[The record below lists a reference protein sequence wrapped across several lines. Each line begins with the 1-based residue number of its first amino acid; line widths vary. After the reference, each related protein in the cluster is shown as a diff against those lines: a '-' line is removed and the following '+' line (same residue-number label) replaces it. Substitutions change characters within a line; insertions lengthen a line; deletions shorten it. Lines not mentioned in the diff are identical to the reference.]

1 MDRKDKIFDLLLEA
15 SEKIESVIITIISF
29 VLIIVSLPLLERY
42 VTSIITL
49 PSSVLSVMVFFIIG
63 FIPFLIMCIYYN
75 LMKKMNY
82 ALKVMSK
89 TIFLNIFVAYI
100 FIFIIK
106 FVVLLIPGISYD
118 IKKIVY
124 LIVEVIALIFAVYN
138 SNIQVTRTPEETEV
152 LRKNFEEM
160 KKLQAEKKAKR

>member
-1 MDRKDKIFDLLLEA
+1 
-15 SEKIESVIITIISF
+15 
-29 VLIIVSLPLLERY
+29 
-42 VTSIITL
+42 
-49 PSSVLSVMVFFIIG
+49 
-63 FIPFLIMCIYYN
+63 
-75 LMKKMNY
+75 
-82 ALKVMSK
+82 MSK

>member
-1 MDRKDKIFDLLLEA
+1 MKNSISKER
-15 SEKIESVIITIISF
+15 KIESVIITIISF
-29 VLIIVSLPLLERY
+29 VLIIVSLPLFERY

-49 PSSVLSVMVFFIIG
+49 PSSVLSAMVFFIVG
-63 FIPFLIMCIYYN
+63 YIPFLIMCIYYN
-75 LMKKMNY
+75 LMKKMSY
-82 ALKVMSK
+82 APKVMSK

-124 LIVEVIALIFAVYN
+124 LIVEVIALFFAVYN

-160 KKLQAEKKAKR
+160 KKLQEEKRAKR

>member
-1 MDRKDKIFDLLLEA
+1 
-15 SEKIESVIITIISF
+15 
-29 VLIIVSLPLLERY
+29 
-42 VTSIITL
+42 
-49 PSSVLSVMVFFIIG
+49 
-63 FIPFLIMCIYYN
+63 
-75 LMKKMNY
+75 MKKMNY

-89 TIFLNIFVAYI
+89 TIFLNIFVAY
-100 FIFIIK
+100 IFIIK